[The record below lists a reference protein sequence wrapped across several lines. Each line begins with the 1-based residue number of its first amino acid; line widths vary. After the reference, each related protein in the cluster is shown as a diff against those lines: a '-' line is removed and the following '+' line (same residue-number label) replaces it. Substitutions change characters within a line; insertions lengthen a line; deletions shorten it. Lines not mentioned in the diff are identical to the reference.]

1 YPRLVNSA
9 RSNNPSVRLQ
19 AVRLLK
25 EIKGKRTID
34 ILKYKMK
41 YDPSPRVQSE
51 AKKALKELGV
61 ELDEDR
67 NIQETKKLDKKTEKK

>member
-1 YPRLVNSA
+1 
-9 RSNNPSVRLQ
+9 
-19 AVRLLK
+19 
-25 EIKGKRTID
+25 
-34 ILKYKMK
+34 MK